1 MALVAPADYTS
12 AEHYAREVDLVL
24 ATGWLPLC
32 RVDQLARSGDLFA
45 TALVGRPLLAVRDG
59 DAIRVFGNVCAHR
72 GSTLVEDGSSPTA
85 PDSIG
90 SITIESPS

>member
-1 MALVAPADYTS
+1 
-12 AEHYAREVDLVL
+12 
-24 ATGWLPLC
+24 
-32 RVDQLARSGDLFA
+32 
-45 TALVGRPLLAVRDG
+45 LVGRPLLAVRDG